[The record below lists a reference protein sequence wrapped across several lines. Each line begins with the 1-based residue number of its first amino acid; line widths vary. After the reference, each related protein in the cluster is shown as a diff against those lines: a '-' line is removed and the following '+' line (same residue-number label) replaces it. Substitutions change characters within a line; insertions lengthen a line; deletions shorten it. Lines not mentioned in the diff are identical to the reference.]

1 MDNLSKA
8 KEEVIL
14 FHEQIA
20 AWFRGE
26 EQVAAAGTAGL
37 LANFSPDFRIVSPK
51 GNRRSLEE
59 LAAWMPEA
67 LGKFPDMRITV
78 KDIQGYA
85 TDYHVLLTYT
95 EVQADGDVENTR
107 HSSAV
112 FIRDGERML
121 WLDLWE
127 RF

>member
-8 KEEVIL
+8 KEEVIR
-14 FHEQIA
+14 FHEKMA

-26 EQVAAAGTAGL
+26 EQVAAASTKEL
-37 LANFSPDFRIVSPK
+37 LANFSPDFRIVSPE
-51 GNRRSLEE
+51 GNRSSLEE
-59 LAAWMPEA
+59 LAAWMPEL
-67 LGKFPDMRITV
+67 LGKLPEMRITV

-95 EVQADGDVENTR
+95 EVQADSRGENTR

-112 FIRDGERML
+112 FIRDGDRML

>member
-8 KEEVIL
+8 KEEVIR
-14 FHEQIA
+14 FCEQIEG
-20 AWFRGE
+20 WFQGNERVSATGI
-26 EQVAAAGTAGL
+26 
-37 LANFSPDFRIVSPK
+37 LANFSPDFRMVSPD
-51 GNRRSLEE
+51 GSRRN
-59 LAAWMPEA
+59 LADLKAWLPEVF
-67 LGKFPDMRITV
+67 GRFPQKQVTL

-95 EVQADGDVENTR
+95 EIQDHGEGEYVR

-112 FIRDGERML
+112 FVRDGDRML

-127 RF
+127 RS

>member
-8 KEEVIL
+8 KEEVIR
-14 FHEQIA
+14 FHEQMA
-20 AWFRGE
+20 AWFRGG
-26 EQVAAAGTAGL
+26 EQAAAAGTAGL
-37 LANFSPDFRIVSPK
+37 LANFSPDFRMVSPHGK
-51 GNRRSLEE
+51 RSSLED
-59 LAAWMPEA
+59 LAEWMPEL

-95 EVQADGDVENTR
+95 EVQADSRGGNTR

-127 RF
+127 SL

>member
-8 KEEVIL
+8 KEEVTR
-14 FHEQIA
+14 FCEQIEG
-20 AWFRGE
+20 WFQGNERVTVTGI
-26 EQVAAAGTAGL
+26 
-37 LANFSPDFRIVSPK
+37 LANFSSDFRMISPD
-51 GNRRSLEE
+51 GSRRNMVDLE
-59 LAAWMPEA
+59 AWLPQVFGRFPQMRVA
-67 LGKFPDMRITV
+67 L

-95 EVQADGDVENTR
+95 EIQDNGEGRNTR

-112 FIRDGERML
+112 FVRDGDRML

-127 RF
+127 RS